1 MTRVQELL
9 FSVAHFD
16 PQFGVCGV
24 REPVVIPV
32 SLSAT
37 VETFVPSNARSSYIV
52 VGSLPAGHFS
62 IAPKNTTDYTG
73 WRKTKA
79 PRISQHFHAIP
90 DHSIVHSRELTC
102 LMASSE
108 VDQKFLGKFAN
119 TVEPENPLLA
129 SMLFKILG
137 LSISLSQQLVKAR
150 KQRRLETSRGTS
162 TPSLDL
168 YFHIIWLSN
177 QGLVM
182 LEQYVLPLVGHY
194 VELKVLAYKLR
205 ASFYHIFVLFH
216 NQPPVS
222 TMSAASPEIKSLTN
236 EQHRLD
242 KGKGPASNDYGFD
255 VGERTSG
262 QSNHQIEGG
271 PVGGTVRPPPGFAP
285 EAPASFLLPAGNF
298 LPVAH
303 TYFKQ
308 AVSMA
313 EELLWG
319 SHSLRLSVKTEYAA
333 FLYECMHDGPG
344 SRKLAKDTI
353 TEVYEASEGIDND
366 MFNDACELVT
376 VLGRMMKRGLSA
388 SKDALPSP
396 NEESNKVPDGAFSS
410 HKQQASQDSETS
422 GKASSFTMPAPLR
435 VASASKPPPMPPST
449 TAASI
454 PPQNAG
460 IPPGFI

>member
-1 MTRVQELL
+1 
-9 FSVAHFD
+9 
-16 PQFGVCGV
+16 
-24 REPVVIPV
+24 
-32 SLSAT
+32 
-37 VETFVPSNARSSYIV
+37 
-52 VGSLPAGHFS
+52 
-62 IAPKNTTDYTG
+62 
-73 WRKTKA
+73 
-79 PRISQHFHAIP
+79 
-90 DHSIVHSRELTC
+90 
-102 LMASSE
+102 MASSE
-108 VDQKFLGKFAN
+108 VDQKFLGKFAK

-222 TMSAASPEIKSLTN
+222 TMSATSPEIKSLTN

-255 VGERTSG
+255 VRESITG
-262 QSNHQIEGG
+262 QSNNQIEGG

-376 VLGRMMKRGLSA
+376 VLGRMMKRGLSS

-396 NEESNKVPDGAFSS
+396 NEESNKLPDGANSS
-410 HKQQASQDSETS
+410 HKQQASQDSGGS
-422 GKASSFTMPAPLR
+422 GQASSFTMPAPPR
-435 VASASKPPPMPPST
+435 VTSGSKPPPMPPA
-449 TAASI
+449 TAATSI
-454 PPQNAG
+454 PPQNTG